1 MRSLFMSRLALGFAM
16 IVENARRA
24 LKAIPAFYAELQK
37 PSPQPLF
44 ETSRNLDFK
53 FKYKPIVFSYNR
65 VSQKKRRLYK
75 RRLAK

>member
-16 IVENARRA
+16 ISSGVARVARSIGA
-24 LKAIPAFYAELQK
+24 TAPELMFE
-37 PSPQPLF
+37 PSP
-44 ETSRNLDFK
+44 SVGFK
-53 FKYKPIVFSYNR
+53 FKYKSTAPSYNR